1 MGKYPII
8 CLVIRSH
15 QIRLYPNKEQRVMLA
30 KTAGT
35 ARYCYNWGLAK
46 WNEMYKNGESC
57 STCEL
62 SRLWTKER
70 PEWAKETF
78 RGAQTKAFMY
88 LGTAFSRFFK
98 NLAGRPTFHKKGRK
112 DSFYVDND
120 KGRIKGEIRV
130 HLPNIGDVRMAEK
143 LRFDG
148 KIQRFVVSKVAD
160 KWYVSISVEMADEPM
175 PENENITPIGI
186 DVGSKHWAV
195 ASNGDVLDRP
205 KSIPKLEK
213 SLKHAQRS
221 LSRKQKAS
229 RNSAKARIR
238 VARLHQRIRNVKR
251 DAVHK
256 FTSRIAKNHG
266 VVCCET
272 LCVKGMGRSVKSI
285 RKAVHNSCMGELR
298 IMLAYKAAHYVEI
311 DRFYPSSKRCS
322 RCGNVKDELSL
333 SERTYRCE
341 SCGNVIDRDL
351 NAAINIRDEGFRIF
365 TEGHSESAC
374 GGR

>member
-1 MGKYPII
+1 
-8 CLVIRSH
+8 
-15 QIRLYPNKEQRVMLA
+15 MLA
-30 KTAGT
+30 KTAGA

-46 WNEMYKNGESC
+46 WNEMYKNGEAC
-57 STCEL
+57 NTCGL
-62 SRLWTKER
+62 SRLWTQER

-78 RGAQTKAFMY
+78 RGSQTKAFMF
-88 LGTAFSRFFK
+88 LGTAFSKFFNK
-98 NLAGRPTFHKKGRK
+98 QAKHPTFHKKGRH
-112 DSFYVDND
+112 DSFYVDNAHASLKD
-120 KGRIKGEIRV
+120 GMRIR
-130 HLPNIGDVRMAEK
+130 LPDIGVIRMAEK

-160 KWYVSISVEMADEPM
+160 KWYVSITVEMADEPM
-175 PENENITPIGI
+175 HENENITPIGI

-205 KSIPKLEK
+205 KAIPALEK
-213 SLKHAQRS
+213 RLKRAQRS

-229 RNSAKARIR
+229 RNRRKARMR
-238 VARLHQRIRNVKR
+238 VARLHHRIRCVKM

-266 VVCCET
+266 VVCCEN
-272 LCVKGMGRSVKSI
+272 LCVSGMGRKSAKSI
-285 RKAVHNSCMGELR
+285 RKAVHNSCMSELR
-298 IMLAYKAAHYVEI
+298 MVLAYKARHYVEI

-322 RCGNVKDELSL
+322 RCGHVKDELLL

-341 SCGNVIDRDL
+341 SCGNVVDRDL
-351 NAAINIRDEGFRIF
+351 NAAMNIRDEGFRIF
-365 TEGHSESAC
+365 TEGHSGSAC

>member
-1 MGKYPII
+1 
-8 CLVIRSH
+8 
-15 QIRLYPNKEQRVMLA
+15 MLA

-35 ARYCYNWGLAK
+35 ARYCYNWGLAR
-46 WNEMYKNGESC
+46 WNEMYKNGEAC
-57 STCEL
+57 NTCEL
-62 SRLWTKER
+62 SRLWTQER

-78 RGAQTKAFMY
+78 RGSQTKAFMF
-88 LGTAFSRFFK
+88 LGTAFLKFFK
-98 NLAGRPTFHKKGRK
+98 KQAKHPTFHKKGRR
-112 DSFYVDND
+112 DSFYVDNAHASL
-120 KGRIKGEIRV
+120 KGDMRIR
-130 HLPNIGDVRMAEK
+130 LPNIGVVRMSEK
-143 LRFDG
+143 MRFDG
-148 KIQRFVVSKVAD
+148 KIQRFVVSKEAD
-160 KWYVSISVEMADEPM
+160 KWYVSITVEMPDEAVE
-175 PENENITPIGI
+175 ENYSAVGI

-195 ASNGDVLDRP
+195 SSDGDVLDRP
-205 KSIPKLEK
+205 KSIQKFEK
-213 SLKHAQRS
+213 CLKHAQRS

-229 RNSAKARIR
+229 RNRQKARMR

-266 VVCCET
+266 VVCCEN
-272 LCVKGMGRSVKSI
+272 LCVKGMRKSVKSI

-298 IMLAYKAAHYVEI
+298 MMLAYKAAHYVEI

-322 RCGNVKDELSL
+322 KCGNVKAELGL

-341 SCGNVIDRDL
+341 ACGNVLDRDL
-351 NAAINIRDEGFRIF
+351 NAALNIRDEGFRIF

>member
-1 MGKYPII
+1 
-8 CLVIRSH
+8 
-15 QIRLYPNKEQRVMLA
+15 MLA

-35 ARYCYNWGLAK
+35 VRYCYNWGLAK
-46 WNEMYKNGESC
+46 WDELHKNGEKC
-57 STCEL
+57 DQYLL
-62 SRLWTKER
+62 SRMWTKER
-70 PEWAKETF
+70 PEWSKEVF
-78 RGAQTKAFMY
+78 RGAQTRALLNLGGAF
-88 LGTAFSRFFK
+88 TAFFK
-98 NLAGRPTFHKKGRK
+98 GIRRHPKFHKKGRK
-112 DSFYVDND
+112 DSFYVTND
-120 KGRIKGEIRV
+120 KPRLKGDFKISI
-130 HLPNIGDVRMAEK
+130 PNVGVVKMAEK
-143 LRFDG
+143 LRFEG
-148 KIQRFVVSKVAD
+148 IILGYNVSKIAD
-160 KWYVSISVEMADEPM
+160 KWYVSIHVAVEDSPA

-195 ASNGDVLDRP
+195 ASNGEVLDRP
-205 KSIPKLEK
+205 KAIPALEK
-213 SLKHAQRS
+213 RLKRAQRS
-221 LSRKQKAS
+221 LSSKQKAS
-229 RNSAKARIR
+229 RNRQKARMR
-238 VARLHQRIRNVKR
+238 VARLHHRIRCVKM

-266 VVCCET
+266 VIFCEN
-272 LCVKGMGRSVKSI
+272 LCVSGMGKSAKSI
-285 RKAVHNSCMGELR
+285 RKAVHNSCMSELR
-298 IMLAYKAAHYVEI
+298 MLLMYKARHYVEI

>member
-1 MGKYPII
+1 MSNYSII
-8 CLVIRSH
+8 RLVIRSH
-15 QIRLYPNKEQRVMLA
+15 QIRLYPNREQRVMLA
-30 KTAGT
+30 KTAGA

-46 WNEMYKNGESC
+46 WDEMYKNGEGC

-88 LGTAFSRFFK
+88 LGTAFSKFFK
-98 NLAGRPTFHKKGRK
+98 KSARRPTFHKKGQR
-112 DSFYVDND
+112 DSFYVDNAHAGL
-120 KGRIKGEIRV
+120 KGDMRIR
-130 HLPNIGDVRMAEK
+130 LPNIGVVRMAEK

-148 KIQRFVVSKVAD
+148 KILRFMVSREAD
-160 KWYVSISVEMADEPM
+160 KWYVSITVEMPDEAVE
-175 PENENITPIGI
+175 ENASVVGI

-195 ASNGDVLDRP
+195 SSDGDVLDRP
-205 KSIPKLEK
+205 KPIPKLEK
-213 SLKHAQRS
+213 RLEHAQRS

-229 RNSAKARIR
+229 RNRAKARMR
-238 VARLHQRIRNVKR
+238 VARIHQRIRNVKR

-266 VVCCET
+266 VVCCES

-285 RKAVHNSCMGELR
+285 RKAVQNSCMSELR
-298 IMLAYKAAHYVEI
+298 TLLAYKAAHYVEI

-322 RCGNVKDELSL
+322 KCGNVKAELGL

-341 SCGNVIDRDL
+341 ACGNVLDRDL
-351 NAAINIRDEGFRIF
+351 NAALNIRDEGFRIF
-365 TEGHSESAC
+365 TEGHSGSAC